1 MKQLVI
7 LFTYSYPYSPPTE
20 QFLHKE
26 VEAFTARDDVN
37 LHIVTM
43 GRNVDLKKKYD
54 SVLRDD
60 DREILLKRHSKFTEV
75 FSGLPKM
82 IGEFPDIAR
91 EVGYL
96 CSTKAFS
103 DISRTVQQY
112 IQANAFFKEFLSQYP
127 LENAKGYG
135 RIILY
140 SYWLGT
146 NSILSCMLKK
156 YLAKHLKCPV
166 LAVSRAH
173 GMGDLYFSEDAA
185 FRPALRMLQ
194 DGQDMIFSISANG
207 CDVLKKQGFRN
218 VKLFRLGVNRSFGFS
233 CPNKNHSLIVSCS
246 SVDDNKRVIDIAKA
260 ISNIRDKDLQWVHF
274 GGGVK
279 EKELREWCD
288 SMMPPNIRY
297 RINGVTP
304 HEDIMQFY
312 ADNHPVLFI
321 NLSYVEGIPVS
332 IMEAFSYGIPTLA
345 TDVGATKELVKNQNN
360 GYLIKR
366 DYMIGEVSD
375 TINRY
380 LALSDAEINQYR
392 ENAERT
398 WEREYQEENFSSFV
412 EALLGIE
419 E

>member
-26 VEAFTARDDVN
+26 VEAFTARNDVN
-37 LHIVTM
+37 LHIVTV
-43 GRNVDLKKKYD
+43 GRNVDIKKKYD
-54 SVLRDD
+54 SLLRDD
-60 DREILLKRHSKFTEV
+60 DREILLKRRSKLAEIL
-75 FSGLPKM
+75 SGIPKL
-82 IGEFPDIAR
+82 IVEFPDVAQ

-96 CSTKAFS
+96 CSTRAFS

-112 IQANAFFKEFLSQYP
+112 IQANAFFKEFISQYH
-127 LENAKGYG
+127 LENAKGYD
-135 RIILY
+135 RVILY

-156 YLAKHLKCPV
+156 YLEKHLRCPV

-173 GMGDLYFSEDAA
+173 GMGDLYFSEDTA

-194 DGQDMIFSISANG
+194 NGQDMIFSISANG
-207 CDVLKKQGFRN
+207 CDVLKKQGFKN
-218 VKLFRLGVNRSFGFS
+218 VSLLRLGVNRSFEFD
-233 CPNKNHSLIVSCS
+233 CPKKNSSLIVSCS

-260 ISNIRDKDLQWVHF
+260 ISNIRDKSLEWVHF
-274 GGGVK
+274 GGGIK

-304 HEDIMQFY
+304 HEDIMKFY
-312 ADNHPVLFI
+312 ADNCPVLFI

-332 IMEAFSYGIPTLA
+332 IMEAFSYGIPALA
-345 TDVGATKELVKNQNN
+345 TDVGATRELVQNQSN

-366 DYMIGEVSD
+366 DYTIEKVSD
-375 TINRY
+375 LIQRHLMLSDEEINRY
-380 LALSDAEINQYR
+380 RKA
-392 ENAERT
+392 AERT
-398 WEREYQEENFSSFV
+398 WKLEYQEGNFTSFV
-412 EALLGIE
+412 EALLDIE